1 MGKASLFPFHEFD
14 GADTGCDRK
23 SEIAFEYAIDLR
35 LKSPTTSTFWIHAN
49 NISSF
54 RRDYL
59 SIGEEADLPQVT
71 LKDIE
76 RWLTSKDVGEWL
88 IVVDDI
94 TADKEVHQMLNL
106 IPKCPNGSVIFTT
119 RDRDVALELPH
130 THNIVEVEAPDPVN
144 AKTMLL
150 SYLCKEEFTENE
162 IPAAME
168 ILQSLE
174 YLPLA
179 ISHMGAF
186 MYANRVSLTR
196 YCQLYNMNGEISKLE
211 LLADRDITKIVPP
224 RRFALK
230 GRIDSLPVDR
240 TLKISFEHVKQHNPG
255 AIKLLCLMACLD
267 NSKIPH
273 SLLRP
278 TDQATIDLQFEKD
291 LGILKANS
299 LIQKHDDENSSV
311 HNLVHLTLREWLRE
325 HNLFRQK
332 AREAFGIVSER
343 FPVRDSDYLA
353 IGDSYLPHAEAL
365 LRDISNKSCDDK
377 KVSSKIERDASD
389 YLKKSD
395 MESLN
400 RAELAHRCSRH
411 LQVRGAYGQA
421 RRLAETAVTFSK
433 SVDEGSRST
442 VWTMRSNLATVLRY
456 QGHSEEARGI
466 DEEVLKIRRVT
477 LGRDHQDTLAGLNN
491 LGLTMYDLGHYQEA
505 ESMHRQAFSARKRVL
520 GDEHKDTLSSMNNL
534 VMSLQ
539 KQGQLQEARTLG
551 EELVRLKRKVLG
563 PDHFDTL
570 LSVNN
575 LGIVLHQQEL
585 FAEAR
590 EKFTEVWEKRKK
602 VLGPT
607 HPLTISSLNNI
618 CCILQGESNFEAAEA
633 TMRELLHANEKV
645 LGATHPNTIITLR
658 NLSTVLGSLK
668 RFDEAEGLC
677 REALARHQETLGP
690 EHPETLSTAQT
701 LKYLTDTHAIELEEV
716 QTLVG
721 SFSFGKCIS
730 NSLNMVLSKHGFRTY

>member
-1 MGKASLFPFHEFD
+1 M
-14 GADTGCDRK
+14 
-23 SEIAFEYAIDLR
+23 
-35 LKSPTTSTFWIHAN
+35 
-49 NISSF
+49 
-54 RRDYL
+54 
-59 SIGEEADLPQVT
+59 IGEEVDLPKAT
-71 LKDIE
+71 LKDIK
-76 RWLTSKDVGEWL
+76 RWLASKDAGEWL
-88 IVVDDI
+88 IVVDGI
-94 TADKEVHQMLNL
+94 TADKDVYLMLDL
-106 IPKCPNGSVIFTT
+106 IPKCSNGSVIFTA
-119 RDRDVALELPH
+119 RDRAVAVKLPH
-130 THNIVEVEAPDPVN
+130 THNILEVKAPDPIS

-150 SYLCKEEFTENE
+150 SYLCKGKFTEKE
-162 IPAAME
+162 DPEAMDV
-168 ILQSLE
+168 LQSLE

-186 MYANRVSLTR
+186 MCANHVSLTR
-196 YCQLYNMNGEISKLE
+196 YCQLYNMNGEVSKLK
-211 LLADRDITKIVPP
+211 LLADEDIIKKVP
-224 RRFALK
+224 RRTFALE
-230 GRIDSLPVDR
+230 GGIDSLPVYR
-240 TLKISFEHVKQHNPG
+240 TLEISIEYVKQHDPG
-255 AIKLLCLMACLD
+255 AIELLCLMACLD

-273 SLLRP
+273 SILRP

-291 LGILKANS
+291 LGTLKANS

-311 HNLVHLTLREWLRE
+311 HNLVYLTIRGWLRE
-325 HNLFRQK
+325 NDLFRQK
-332 AREAFGIVSER
+332 AREAFGIVLKR
-343 FPVRDSDYLA
+343 FPVRDSDSLA

-377 KVSSKIERDASD
+377 KVSSTIERDASD

-456 QGHSEEARGI
+456 QGHSKEARGI

-539 KQGQLQEARTLG
+539 KQRQLQEARILG

-563 PDHFDTL
+563 PDHLDTL

-645 LGATHPNTIITLR
+645 LGATHPNTTITLR

-677 REALARHQETLGP
+677 RKALARHQETLGP
-690 EHPETLSTAQT
+690 EHPETLLTAQS
-701 LKYLTDTHAIELEEV
+701 LKYLTDTHATELEEE

-721 SFSFGKCIS
+721 SFSFGKCVPD
-730 NSLNMVLSKHGFRTY
+730 SLNMVLGNMDLERTNPFPVDEI